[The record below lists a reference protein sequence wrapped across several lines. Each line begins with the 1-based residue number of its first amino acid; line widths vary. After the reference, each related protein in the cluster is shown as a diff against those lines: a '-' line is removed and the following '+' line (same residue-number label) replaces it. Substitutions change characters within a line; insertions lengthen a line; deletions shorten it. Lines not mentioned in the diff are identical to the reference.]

1 MTWQPSKL
9 TRAQMEER
17 RLEAGRLLR
26 EGLVSRAEI
35 ARRLGVT
42 KGAVTQWAQ
51 RLGRARSFA
60 PLRARKAPGPRSK
73 LTERQWAEVL
83 AALRAGAVAS
93 GFATERWTLPRVAQL
108 IRDRFGVRYHPN
120 YLGEPLRKRGFSP
133 QRPEVRPRE
142 RDEERVRQWRRVQWP
157 RIKKK
162 PPASAP

>member
-1 MTWQPSKL
+1 MAWQPSKL

-26 EGLVSRAEI
+26 EGVISRAEI

-73 LTERQWAEVL
+73 LTERQWAELL
-83 AALRAGAVAS
+83 AALRAGAVAC
-93 GFATERWTLPRVAQL
+93 GFATERWTLPRIARLV
-108 IRDRFGVRYHPN
+108 RDRFGVRYHPN

-133 QRPEVRPRE
+133 QQPELRPRE
-142 RDEERVRQWRRVQWP
+142 RNEGRVRQWRRTQWP